1 MKKRLLLLFVGW
13 LVCSFGVGQNPV
25 TGKLTL
31 EEADQDRLMP
41 RSPQAQMVQLS
52 FMSQY
57 WSFRSYK
64 AQLLPLA

>member
-31 EEADQDRLMP
+31 EEAINLHERN
-41 RSPQAQMVQLS
+41 
-52 FMSQY
+52 
-57 WSFRSYK
+57 
-64 AQLLPLA
+64 

>member
-31 EEADQDRLMP
+31 EEAIKIAHA
-41 RSPQAQMVQLS
+41 RSPQADGATQFHVAILEFS
-52 FMSQY
+52 FIQGPVV
-57 WSFRSYK
+57 
-64 AQLLPLA
+64 ALA

>member
-31 EEADQDRLMP
+31 EEVFVPTRLSCCP
-41 RSPQAQMVQLS
+41 RLI
-52 FMSQY
+52 
-57 WSFRSYK
+57 
-64 AQLLPLA
+64 